1 MSPRQRCRRMTP
13 PLVGR
18 QSSEQVG
25 SPIRNS
31 PAWFHPVKSQSPP
44 AAGEE
49 KTSKVLPY
57 KRQSST
63 VNEGVLDML
72 ESLGDLSVSMSVPKS
87 SNYPPPSASPEPIKQ
102 EDQFPETSRR
112 TKKETGGCC
121 RPMSVPAFSVFRR
134 KTSDCLTERAK
145 SPEKRPNSLQPRP
158 TTPRRGATT
167 HDPSR
172 LQQDS
177 PASGLIR
184 PEPRMPASVFTD
196 LQPRSRLSADYTIL
210 DQDLASFKPIEAP
223 NNGKIVN
230 QKSKFEPEN
239 EVPLWTVEDVASWVA
254 RSGFQDFAPAFQEL
268 RVDGDMLLQLTET
281 EIKDDIG
288 LLNGILRKRFMRDL
302 RELKKSADYTSCD
315 GGLMANFLNRIS
327 SEFKVYTYNLILKEL
342 SLDFMQRLT
351 TTDMD

>member
-1 MSPRQRCRRMTP
+1 MLESKQISSSLLSLEMPQEVKLKPPLPPEARRPMSPSSSRPISPPPMRPMSPGQRCRRMTP

-158 TTPRRGATT
+158 TTPTNLLRPISPAPRRGATT

-239 EVPLWTVEDVASWVA
+239 EV
-254 RSGFQDFAPAFQEL
+254 
-268 RVDGDMLLQLTET
+268 
-281 EIKDDIG
+281 
-288 LLNGILRKRFMRDL
+288 RFKYFNESNFDL
-302 RELKKSADYTSCD
+302 FPRTTIIMTRTSVQIFGKLC
-315 GGLMANFLNRIS
+315 
-327 SEFKVYTYNLILKEL
+327 L
-342 SLDFMQRLT
+342 SLY
-351 TTDMD
+351 